1 MTSPKYKSRRRS
13 PRRKSRRRS
22 PRRKSR
28 RRSPRRKSR
37 RRSPRRKSQRR
48 SPRRKSR
55 RRSPKKV
62 TIKYRGKSRRVPA
75 RYVQGLKGK
84 DLKAQIKSIFLG
96 RDRPATKATN
106 KRSKWTTAFER
117 KYGVPITNKSW
128 ISKNI
133 ITRAGIEKILDK
145 GRGAYYSSGSR
156 PNQSPDSW
164 AYARLASVIM
174 GGPARNVDSNIWDKY
189 ARTKTKKKRV
199 VGGAIMTKFQYD
211 KILLPADTINKC
223 RAYIDGLDHEVG
235 GVFGTGNKIFG
246 SYFDTIS
253 LTFPST
259 VTHGPSPKVL
269 AAGVDYDPIHG
280 RFVYKTHREARF
292 DFNVDPGPGRFS
304 FHTHPAICME
314 NHDCILAWPSGGDMI
329 QTLSSQFLCV
339 HFVFTV
345 EGIYTIHVTPAFRV
359 AYFDYFT
366 QDCRNRI
373 SAVLGNLFGR
383 YETARGRGTHIGTVG
398 MVDYTKVFNTRQ
410 QYLTAANSIT
420 MNTLFPLLSPEMIA
434 CLQSIP
440 SGSDSLTP
448 DTTLFD
454 VGFSTYENAKGGVV
468 LPPIRCYGL

>member
-1 MTSPKYKSRRRS
+1 MTSPKYKSRRRSPKYKSRRRS

-28 RRSPRRKSR
+28 
-37 RRSPRRKSQRR
+37 RR

-96 RDRPATKATN
+96 RDRPATKASN

-128 ISKNI
+128 ISTNI

-174 GGPARNVDSNIWDKY
+174 GGPARNVDANIWDKY
-189 ARTKTKKKRV
+189 ARTKKKKTKKRV
-199 VGGAIMTKFQYD
+199 VGGGIMTILQYD

-223 RAYIDGLDHEVG
+223 MAYIDGLDHEVG
-235 GVFGTGNKIFG
+235 GVFNTDKIFG
-246 SYFDTIS
+246 SYFNTIN
-253 LTFPST
+253 LEFPST
-259 VTHGPSPKVL
+259 VTHGPSPNVL
-269 AAGVDYDPIHG
+269 ATGVYYDPIQG
-280 RFVYKTHREARF
+280 KFMPKTKRAVRFN
-292 DFNVDPGPGRFS
+292 FNVDPGPGRFS

-329 QTLSSQFLCV
+329 HTLSSPSLCV

-345 EGIYTIHVTPAFRV
+345 EGIYTIHVAPAFRV
-359 AYFDYFT
+359 AYFEYFT

-373 SAVLGNLFGR
+373 NAVLGNLFGR
-383 YETARGRGTHIGTVG
+383 YETARARGAHTGTVG
-398 MVDYTKVFNTRQ
+398 MVDYTKVFTTRN
-410 QYLTAANSIT
+410 QYLAAANSIT
-420 MNTLFPLLSPEMIA
+420 MNKLFPSLSPEIIA
-434 CLQSIP
+434 CLQTIP
-440 SGSDSLTP
+440 VGPDSLTP

-454 VGFSTYENAKGGVV
+454 VGFSTYENAKGGVA
-468 LPPIRCYGL
+468 LPPTFCYGL